1 MIFKW
6 GCALVNLRKTIII
19 LLFFF
24 LIIFLNIAD
33 AQRVGVVT
41 GVVLCKDGNKIK
53 GCPGL
58 TISLVKPGKGG
69 RTITDRAGR
78 FTFDNVPLSRDP
90 YYLEIYWGKRLKFRK
105 KYIINRPLTKVPPI
119 NLR

>member
-1 MIFKW
+1 MII
-6 GCALVNLRKTIII
+6 LRKFILI
-19 LLFFF
+19 LLLLF
-24 LIIFLNIAD
+24 LPIFLNIAD

-41 GVVLCKDGNKIK
+41 GIVLCRDGSKPK

-69 RTITDRAGR
+69 KTITDSAGR
-78 FTFDNVPLSRDP
+78 FTFDNVPLSSDP

-105 KYIINRPLTKVPPI
+105 KYIINSDLTKLPPI
-119 NLR
+119 TLW